1 MRVCMWYS
9 IRLTKETAVLILSI
23 WISGTTRSGKTTRLV
38 REFQKWV
45 SNQRSRYQGVARS
58 AQQLAPAILVLAAND
73 DNRRELADKL
83 AAAVEGSYPVISKT
97 PLGFISDEVMLFLPL
112 LFERLQVKA
121 QFPLRLRPET
131 EQELA
136 TRLWREELDELDLPL
151 TGSSE
156 YRLIRRTLDLLQ
168 LAGASDTPAEDIP
181 AIATQGFSGQ
191 EWETGL
197 VSNPLFTGED
207 ASLWQ
212 KMAGLLLE
220 WRRWCLQRGLLS
232 YGIIYELYCQHLLAE
247 PRYQKHLRRR
257 YQAIFA
263 DDVDDYPAIARELFE
278 FLLDRGSF
286 GVFTFNPNGKV
297 RLGLNA
303 DPDYLEGLASR
314 CEMEMLPLLDNSLA
328 PRLADLV
335 LNLVTEQGWFVNLPG
350 SIQSIQEISR
360 ASLLKK
366 TAQLIIKA
374 VRSGQVK
381 PEEIA
386 VIAPGLDAIARYT
399 LIELLSQENIP
410 VEPLNEQRALSSSP
424 LVRSLLTLLALVYP
438 GLGRFVDRDGVA
450 EMLVVLS
457 DREIDPVRAGLLA
470 DYCYATDISQPSL
483 LTVESFPRWDRLGHQ
498 ATTAY
503 REIVQ
508 WIEKTRSPKYQSAI
522 SVLDRAIKRFLLDT
536 NLPLAQLAALREL
549 IETAQHYWQVDR
561 RLRQNET
568 TERNA
573 IDTVAQFITLL
584 RKGTISA
591 NPHPFRPFSTNTRN
605 AVTLATIFQYRS
617 SRRSHRWHFWLDAAS
632 PLWNRGGAATL
643 FGAELFLKNCP
654 GRPVTPEDIIE
665 ADRQRLER
673 ILHDL
678 LGRVTERVYLCHSDL
693 AVNGTE
699 QTGPLLSL
707 VHASLPVVT
716 EKAIAR

>member
-1 MRVCMWYS
+1 MWYI
-9 IRLTKETAVLILSI
+9 IRLTQETVVLILSI
-23 WISGTTRSGKTTRLV
+23 WITGTTRSGKTTRLV
-38 REFQKWV
+38 GEFQKWV
-45 SNQRSRYQGVARS
+45 ENQRRRYRRVANS
-58 AQQLAPAILVLAAND
+58 GEQLAPAILVLAAND

-136 TRLWREELDELDLPL
+136 TRLWREELDELELPL
-151 TGSSE
+151 TGASE

-181 AIATQGFSGQ
+181 AIAAQGFSGQ

-197 VSNPLFTGED
+197 VSNPVVMGED
-207 ASLWQ
+207 AGLWE
-212 KMAGLLLE
+212 KMAGLLLK
-220 WRRWCLQRGLLS
+220 WRKWCLQRGLLS
-232 YGIIYELYCQHLLAE
+232 YGLIYELYSQHLLGE
-247 PRYQKHLRRR
+247 PRYQQHLRRR

-278 FLLDRGSF
+278 FLLDQGSF

-303 DPDYLEGLASR
+303 DPDYLEGLADR

-328 PRLADLV
+328 TRLSDLV
-335 LNLVTEQGWFVNLPG
+335 LSLVTEQVWLGSLPN
-350 SIQSIQEISR
+350 SMQSIQEISR
-360 ASLLKK
+360 ASLLKT
-366 TAQLIIKA
+366 TAEAIIQA
-374 VRSGQVK
+374 VGSGEVK

-399 LIELLSQENIP
+399 LIELLSEHGIS

-457 DREIDPVRAGLLA
+457 NRQIDPVRAGLLA
-470 DYCYATDISQPSL
+470 DYCYATDIQQPTL
-483 LTVESFPRWDRLGHQ
+483 LSVESFPRWDRLGHQ

-503 REIVQ
+503 REIVK
-508 WIEKTRSPKYQSAI
+508 WIEKRRSLPDQSAI
-522 SVLDRAIKRFLLDT
+522 SLLDLAMKKFLLDT
-536 NLPLAQLAALREL
+536 NLAYAQLAALREL
-549 IETAQHYWQVDR
+549 IETAQHYWQVDH

-568 TERNA
+568 TQRNR

-584 RKGTISA
+584 RQGTIAA
-591 NPHPFRPFSTNTRN
+591 NPHPFRPFGANNRN

-617 SRRSHRWHFWLDAAS
+617 SRRAHRWHFWLDAAS

-643 FGAELFLKNCP
+643 FGAELFLKDWS

-673 ILHDL
+673 ILQDL
-678 LGRVTERVYLCHSDL
+678 LGRVTERVYLCQSDL
-693 AVNGTE
+693 AVNGSE